1 MIVLAA
7 LPANVMFIGL
17 SVALKLVLLP
27 STIRVP
33 DDALSVAP
41 EVPCKS
47 EPTVMTN
54 PLSVNVP
61 AATFSTP
68 LVVMLLPSVTEPVLL
83 ILSDSNVPPVIVA
96 ELPSNS
102 TVDVPAPP
110 KVPLFVQL
118 P

>member
-1 MIVLAA
+1 
-7 LPANVMFIGL
+7 MFIGL

-47 EPTVMTN
+47 EPTVMLN

-68 LVVMLLPSVTEPVLL
+68 LVVMLLPRFTDDVLAVTKSPV
-83 ILSDSNVPPVIVA
+83 IDIDGNVIVA
-96 ELPSNS
+96 VPFTPKLPL
-102 TVDVPAPP
+102 TVVDPAN
-110 KVPLFVQL
+110 VLVLL
-118 P
+118 PAMPRLK